1 MSSEQQSSIAGLGIT
16 SVFRALSL
24 SLALAIPSLVGAV
37 TLGPINVLSN
47 LGEPL
52 KAVIEVF
59 DLQGEQNLTVSLAP
73 AEEFSKA
80 GNTRSI
86 LMQSLKLG
94 IVQQGRRSLISV
106 TTDKALDQPIYGLLL
121 EFSANGESK
130 IAEFAVLPEEA
141 VKVAEPTAAAEPA
154 VAEEKVTPSPA
165 QVAVDTPTKQRT
177 PTAPSTQNAEASAE
191 DQPVAVIPGAD
202 STELA
207 PKPAENLS
215 LVESQQSSRQHSV
228 QRGQNLTVIAR
239 QYAVAD
245 ADLNK
250 FIAAT
255 FNENPEAFIKNNL
268 HYLKA
273 GAVLALPSE
282 EAISMVDD
290 RAARTTITTQWQ
302 TFKDLV
308 AAMDPTSGKATDAQP
323 TRSIS
328 RKVSKANSGSDKASG
343 DQLTLSA
350 LTRSE
355 NAAKSKTEE
364 EAIAAKKAA
373 EEASERVRLLEK
385 NVRDLK
391 TALQPNPLT
400 VGESKKTDTKEVA
413 NKEENI
419 WGVLSSPARDLMMQ
433 GATVLLLAALVLI
446 ALIRR
451 NKTAAL

>member
-1 MSSEQQSSIAGLGIT
+1 MLSEQKCPIAGIRIT

-24 SLALAIPSLVGAV
+24 SLALTLPSLVGAV

-52 KAVIEVF
+52 KAVIEVL
-59 DLQGEQNLTVSLAP
+59 DLQGEQNLTIALAP
-73 AEEFSKA
+73 ADEFSKA

-94 IVQQGRRSLISV
+94 IVQQGRKSIITL
-106 TTDKALDQPIYGLLL
+106 TTDKPLDQPIYGLLL

-141 VKVAEPTAAAEPA
+141 VKVAEPAMAIEPA
-154 VAEEKVTPSPA
+154 VTEETVSP
-165 QVAVDTPTKQRT
+165 TPTPPIAQ
-177 PTAPSTQNAEASAE
+177 TAQASAE

-202 STELA
+202 PTETA
-207 PKPAENLS
+207 VKTAENIA
-215 LVESQQSSRQHSV
+215 LVEAQPTSRQHSV

-239 QYAVAD
+239 QYSVSD

-255 FNENPEAFIKNNL
+255 FSENPDAFIKNNL

-273 GAVLALPSE
+273 GAVLALPSD
-282 EAISMVDD
+282 EAVSMVDD
-290 RAARTTITTQWQ
+290 RSARTTITTQWQ

-308 AAMDPTSGKATDAQP
+308 AAMDPTGGKATDAQP

-328 RKVSKANSGSDKASG
+328 RKVSKAKRGGEQASG

-373 EEASERVRLLEK
+373 DEASERVRLLEK

-400 VGESKKTDTKEVA
+400 VGESKKTDSKEA
-413 NKEENI
+413 DNKEENM
-419 WGVLSSPARDLMMQ
+419 WGILSSPARDLMMQ

-451 NKTAAL
+451 NKAST

>member
-1 MSSEQQSSIAGLGIT
+1 MSSVQQSSVAGLRFT
-16 SVFRALSL
+16 SVLRALSL
-24 SLALAIPSLVGAV
+24 SLAFAIPTWASAV

-52 KAVIEVF
+52 KAVIEVL

-73 AEEFSKA
+73 ADEFSKA

-94 IVQQGRRSLISV
+94 IVQQGRKSMITL
-106 TTDKALDQPIYGLLL
+106 TTDKPLDQPIYGLLL

-130 IAEFAVLPEEA
+130 IAEFAVLPEES
-141 VKVAEPTAAAEPA
+141 VKVAEPAAATEP
-154 VAEEKVTPSPA
+154 VIAEETETPPA
-165 QVAVDTPTKQRT
+165 APVAAATPTP
-177 PTAPSTQNAEASAE
+177 PTTQTAQASAD

-202 STELA
+202 PADTA
-207 PKPAENLS
+207 VRPAENLA
-215 LVESQQSSRQHSV
+215 LVESQPASRQHSV

-239 QYAVAD
+239 QYSVAD

-255 FNENPEAFIKNNL
+255 FNENPDAFIKNNL

-273 GAVLALPSE
+273 GAVLALPSD
-282 EAISMVDD
+282 EAVSMVDE
-290 RAARTTITTQWQ
+290 RSARTTITTQWQ

-308 AAMDPTSGKATDAQP
+308 AAMDPTGGKATDAQP

-328 RKVSKANSGSDKASG
+328 RKVSKAKRGAEQASG

-373 EEASERVRLLEK
+373 DEASERVRLLEK

-400 VGESKKTDTKEVA
+400 VGESKKADSKEAA

-419 WGVLSSPARDLMMQ
+419 WGILSSPARDLMMQ

-451 NKTAAL
+451 NKAAA

>member
-1 MSSEQQSSIAGLGIT
+1 MSSEQQCSIAGLRIT

-24 SLALAIPSLVGAV
+24 SLAIAIPTWASAV

-52 KAVIEVF
+52 KAVIEVL
-59 DLQGEQNLTVSLAP
+59 DLQGEQNLTVSLAT
-73 AEEFSKA
+73 ADEFSKA

-94 IVQQGRRSLISV
+94 VVHQGRRSTITL
-106 TTDKALDQPIYGLLL
+106 TTDKPLDQPIYGLLL
-121 EFSANGESK
+121 ELTANGESN
-130 IAEFAVLPEEA
+130 IAEFAVLPEES
-141 VKVAEPTAAAEPA
+141 VKVAEPAAASEPA
-154 VAEEKVTPSPA
+154 VAEETVTPSEAPVAAAAPA
-165 QVAVDTPTKQRT
+165 TTQPTQL
-177 PTAPSTQNAEASAE
+177 SAE

-202 STELA
+202 PTELA

-215 LVESQQSSRQHSV
+215 LVESQPTSRQHSV

-239 QYAVAD
+239 QYSVAD

-273 GAVLALPSE
+273 GAVLALPSD
-282 EAISMVDD
+282 EAVSMVDD
-290 RAARTTITTQWQ
+290 RSARTTITTQWQ

-308 AAMDPTSGKATDAQP
+308 AAMDPTGGKATDAQP

-328 RKVSKANSGSDKASG
+328 RKVSKANRGGDKATG

-373 EEASERVRLLEK
+373 DEASERVRLLEK

-400 VGESKKTDTKEVA
+400 VGEIKKTDGNKEAA

-419 WGVLSSPARDLMMQ
+419 WGILSSPARDLMMQ

-451 NKTAAL
+451 NKASA

>member
-1 MSSEQQSSIAGLGIT
+1 MSSVQQSSIAGLRFT
-16 SVFRALSL
+16 SVLRALSF
-24 SLALAIPSLVGAV
+24 SLAIAIPTWVSAV

-52 KAVIEVF
+52 KAVIEVL

-73 AEEFSKA
+73 ADEFSKA

-94 IVQQGRRSLISV
+94 IVQQGRKSIITL
-106 TTDKALDQPIYGLLL
+106 TTDKPLDQPIYGLLL
-121 EFSANGESK
+121 ELTANGESN

-141 VKVAEPTAAAEPA
+141 VKVAEPAATNEPA
-154 VAEEKVTPSPA
+154 VAEETVTPSPA
-165 QVAVDTPTKQRT
+165 PVAAATPTPPT
-177 PTAPSTQNAEASAE
+177 PATTQPAQLSAE

-202 STELA
+202 PTELA
-207 PKPAENLS
+207 GKPAENLAM
-215 LVESQQSSRQHSV
+215 VESQPASRQHSV

-239 QYAVAD
+239 QYSVAD

-255 FNENPEAFIKNNL
+255 FSENPEAFIKNNL

-273 GAVLALPSE
+273 GAVLALPSD
-282 EAISMVDD
+282 EAVSIVDD
-290 RAARTTITTQWQ
+290 RSARTTITTQWQ

-308 AAMDPTSGKATDAQP
+308 AAMDPTGGKATDAQP

-328 RKVSKANSGSDKASG
+328 RKVSKAKRGAEQASG

-350 LTRSE
+350 LTHSE

-373 EEASERVRLLEK
+373 DEASERVRLLEK

-400 VGESKKTDTKEVA
+400 VGESKKTDSKEA
-413 NKEENI
+413 TNKEENM
-419 WGVLSSPARDLMMQ
+419 WGILSSPARDLMMQ

-451 NKTAAL
+451 NKAST

>member
-1 MSSEQQSSIAGLGIT
+1 MSSVQQSSVAGLRFT
-16 SVFRALSL
+16 SVLRALSL
-24 SLALAIPSLVGAV
+24 SLAIAIPTWASAV

-52 KAVIEVF
+52 KAVIEVL
-59 DLQGEQNLTVSLAP
+59 DLQGEQNLTVALAP
-73 AEEFSKA
+73 ADEFSKA

-94 IVQQGRRSLISV
+94 IVQQGRRSVIAL
-106 TTDKALDQPIYGLLL
+106 TTDKPLDQPIYGLLL
-121 EFSANGESK
+121 ELTANGETS

-141 VKVAEPTAAAEPA
+141 VKVAEPATANEPA
-154 VAEEKVTPSPA
+154 VAEETVTPAPA
-165 QVAVDTPTKQRT
+165 PVAADSPTKPTT
-177 PTAPSTQNAEASAE
+177 PTAQASAE

-202 STELA
+202 PTELA
-207 PKPAENLS
+207 PKPAENLA
-215 LVESQQSSRQHSV
+215 LVESQPTSRQHAV

-239 QYAVAD
+239 QYSVAD

-255 FNENPEAFIKNNL
+255 FSENPEAFIKNNL

-282 EAISMVDD
+282 EAVSMVDD
-290 RAARTTITTQWQ
+290 RSARTTITSQWQ
-302 TFKDLV
+302 TFKELV
-308 AAMDPTSGKATDAQP
+308 AAMDPTGGKATDAQP

-328 RKVSKANSGSDKASG
+328 RKVSKANRGGDKASS

-355 NAAKSKTEE
+355 NAPKNKTEE

-373 EEASERVRLLEK
+373 DEASERVRLLEK

-400 VGESKKTDTKEVA
+400 VGETKKADSKEAA
-413 NKEENI
+413 NKEENM
-419 WGVLSSPARDLMMQ
+419 WGILSSPARDLMMQ

-451 NKTAAL
+451 NKAAT

>member
-1 MSSEQQSSIAGLGIT
+1 
-16 SVFRALSL
+16 
-24 SLALAIPSLVGAV
+24 
-37 TLGPINVLSN
+37 
-47 LGEPL
+47 
-52 KAVIEVF
+52 
-59 DLQGEQNLTVSLAP
+59 
-73 AEEFSKA
+73 
-80 GNTRSI
+80 
-86 LMQSLKLG
+86 
-94 IVQQGRRSLISV
+94 
-106 TTDKALDQPIYGLLL
+106 LLL
-121 EFSANGESK
+121 EVSANGESK

-141 VKVAEPTAAAEPA
+141 VKVAEPAMAIEPA
-154 VAEEKVTPSPA
+154 VTEETVSP
-165 QVAVDTPTKQRT
+165 TPTPPIAQ
-177 PTAPSTQNAEASAE
+177 TAQASAE

-202 STELA
+202 PTETA
-207 PKPAENLS
+207 VKTAENIA
-215 LVESQQSSRQHSV
+215 LVEAQPTSRQHSV

-239 QYAVAD
+239 QYSVSD

-255 FNENPEAFIKNNL
+255 FSENPDAFIKNNL

-273 GAVLALPSE
+273 GAVLALPSD
-282 EAISMVDD
+282 EAVSMVDD
-290 RAARTTITTQWQ
+290 RSARTTITTQWQ

-308 AAMDPTSGKATDAQP
+308 AAMDPTGGKATDAQP

-328 RKVSKANSGSDKASG
+328 RKVSKAKRGGEQASG

-373 EEASERVRLLEK
+373 DEASERVRLLEK

-400 VGESKKTDTKEVA
+400 VGESKKTDSKEA
-413 NKEENI
+413 DNKEENM
-419 WGVLSSPARDLMMQ
+419 WGILSSPARDLMMQ

-451 NKTAAL
+451 NKAST

>member
-1 MSSEQQSSIAGLGIT
+1 MLSEQQCPIAGIRIT

-24 SLALAIPSLVGAV
+24 SLALTLPSLVGAV

-52 KAVIEVF
+52 KAVIEVL
-59 DLQGEQNLTVSLAP
+59 DLQGEQNLTVALAP
-73 AEEFSKA
+73 ADEFSKA
-80 GNTRSI
+80 GTTRSI

-94 IVQQGRRSLISV
+94 IVQQGRKSIITL
-106 TTDKALDQPIYGLLL
+106 TTDKPLDQPIYGLLL

-141 VKVAEPTAAAEPA
+141 VKVAEPAMAIEPA
-154 VAEEKVTPSPA
+154 VTEETVSP
-165 QVAVDTPTKQRT
+165 TPTPPIAQ
-177 PTAPSTQNAEASAE
+177 TAQASAE

-202 STELA
+202 PTETA
-207 PKPAENLS
+207 VKTAENIA
-215 LVESQQSSRQHSV
+215 LVEAQPTSRQHSV

-239 QYAVAD
+239 QYSVSD

-255 FNENPEAFIKNNL
+255 FSENPDAFIKNNL

-273 GAVLALPSE
+273 GAVLALPSD
-282 EAISMVDD
+282 EAVSMVDD
-290 RAARTTITTQWQ
+290 RSARTTITTQWQ

-308 AAMDPTSGKATDAQP
+308 AAMDPTGGKATDAQP

-328 RKVSKANSGSDKASG
+328 RKVSKAKRGGEQASG

-373 EEASERVRLLEK
+373 DEASERVRLLEK

-400 VGESKKTDTKEVA
+400 VGESKKTDSKEA
-413 NKEENI
+413 DNKEENM
-419 WGVLSSPARDLMMQ
+419 WGILSSPARDLMMQ

-451 NKTAAL
+451 NKAST

>member
-1 MSSEQQSSIAGLGIT
+1 MLSEQQCPIAGIRIT

-24 SLALAIPSLVGAV
+24 SLALTLPSLVGAV

-52 KAVIEVF
+52 KAVIEVL
-59 DLQGEQNLTVSLAP
+59 DLQGEQNLTIALAP
-73 AEEFSKA
+73 ADEFSKA

-94 IVQQGRRSLISV
+94 IVQQGRKSIITL
-106 TTDKALDQPIYGLLL
+106 TTDKPLDQPIYGLLL

-141 VKVAEPTAAAEPA
+141 VKVAEPAMAIEPA
-154 VAEEKVTPSPA
+154 ETEETVSP
-165 QVAVDTPTKQRT
+165 TPTPPIAQ
-177 PTAPSTQNAEASAE
+177 TAQASAE

-202 STELA
+202 PTETA
-207 PKPAENLS
+207 VKTAENIA
-215 LVESQQSSRQHSV
+215 LVEAQPTSRQHSV

-239 QYAVAD
+239 QYSVSD

-255 FNENPEAFIKNNL
+255 FSENPDAFIKNNL

-273 GAVLALPSE
+273 GAVLALPSD
-282 EAISMVDD
+282 EAVSMVDD
-290 RAARTTITTQWQ
+290 RSARTTITTQWQ

-308 AAMDPTSGKATDAQP
+308 AAMDPTGGKATDAQP

-328 RKVSKANSGSDKASG
+328 RKVSKAKRGGEQASG

-373 EEASERVRLLEK
+373 DEASERVRLLEK

-400 VGESKKTDTKEVA
+400 VGESKKTDSKEA
-413 NKEENI
+413 DNKEENM
-419 WGVLSSPARDLMMQ
+419 WGILSSPARDLMMQ

-451 NKTAAL
+451 NKAST

>member
-1 MSSEQQSSIAGLGIT
+1 MLSEQQCPIAGIRIT

-24 SLALAIPSLVGAV
+24 SLALTLPSLVGAV

-52 KAVIEVF
+52 KAVIEVL
-59 DLQGEQNLTVSLAP
+59 DLQGEQNLTIALAP
-73 AEEFSKA
+73 ADEFSKA

-94 IVQQGRRSLISV
+94 IVQQGRKSIITL
-106 TTDKALDQPIYGLLL
+106 TTDKPLDQPIYGLLL
-121 EFSANGESK
+121 EFSADGESK

-141 VKVAEPTAAAEPA
+141 IKVAEPAMAIEPT
-154 VAEEKVTPSPA
+154 VTEETVSP
-165 QVAVDTPTKQRT
+165 TPTPPIAQ
-177 PTAPSTQNAEASAE
+177 TAQASAE

-202 STELA
+202 PTETA
-207 PKPAENLS
+207 VKTAENIA
-215 LVESQQSSRQHSV
+215 LVEAQPTSRQHSV

-239 QYAVAD
+239 QYSVSD

-255 FNENPEAFIKNNL
+255 FSENPDAFIKNNL

-273 GAVLALPSE
+273 GAVLALPSD
-282 EAISMVDD
+282 EAVSMVDD
-290 RAARTTITTQWQ
+290 RSARTTITTQWQ

-308 AAMDPTSGKATDAQP
+308 AAMDPTGGKATDAQP

-328 RKVSKANSGSDKASG
+328 RKVSKAKRGGEQASG

-373 EEASERVRLLEK
+373 DEASERVRLLEK

-400 VGESKKTDTKEVA
+400 VGESKKTDSKEA
-413 NKEENI
+413 DNKEENM
-419 WGVLSSPARDLMMQ
+419 WGILSSPARDLMMQ

-451 NKTAAL
+451 NKAST

>member
-1 MSSEQQSSIAGLGIT
+1 
-16 SVFRALSL
+16 
-24 SLALAIPSLVGAV
+24 LAIAIPTWAGAV

-52 KAVIEVF
+52 KAVIEVL
-59 DLQGEQNLTVSLAP
+59 DLQGEQNLTVALAP
-73 AEEFSKA
+73 ADEFSKA

-94 IVQQGRRSLISV
+94 IVQQGRRSVITL
-106 TTDKALDQPIYGLLL
+106 TTDKPLDQPIYGLLL
-121 EFSANGESK
+121 ELTANGETS

-141 VKVAEPTAAAEPA
+141 VKVAEPATANEPA
-154 VAEEKVTPSPA
+154 VAEETVTPAPAPVAADSPPK
-165 QVAVDTPTKQRT
+165 PTT
-177 PTAPSTQNAEASAE
+177 PTAQASAE

-202 STELA
+202 PTELA
-207 PKPAENLS
+207 PKPAENLA
-215 LVESQQSSRQHSV
+215 LVESQPTSRQHAV

-239 QYAVAD
+239 QYSVAD

-255 FNENPEAFIKNNL
+255 FSENPEAFIKNNL

-282 EAISMVDD
+282 EAVSMVDD
-290 RAARTTITTQWQ
+290 RSARTTITSQWQ
-302 TFKDLV
+302 TFKELV
-308 AAMDPTSGKATDAQP
+308 AAMDPTGGKATDAQP

-328 RKVSKANSGSDKASG
+328 RKVSKANRGGDKASG

-355 NAAKSKTEE
+355 NAPKNKTEE

-373 EEASERVRLLEK
+373 DEASERVRLLEK

-400 VGESKKTDTKEVA
+400 VGETKKADSKEAA
-413 NKEENI
+413 NKEENM
-419 WGVLSSPARDLMMQ
+419 WGILSSPARDLMMQ

-451 NKTAAL
+451 NKAAT

>member
-1 MSSEQQSSIAGLGIT
+1 MLSEQQCPIAGIRIT

-24 SLALAIPSLVGAV
+24 SLALTLPSLVGAV

-52 KAVIEVF
+52 KAVIEVL
-59 DLQGEQNLTVSLAP
+59 DLQGEQNLTIALAP
-73 AEEFSKA
+73 ADEFSKA

-94 IVQQGRRSLISV
+94 IVQQGRKSIITL
-106 TTDKALDQPIYGLLL
+106 TTDKPLDQPIYGLLL

-141 VKVAEPTAAAEPA
+141 VKVAEPAMAIEPA
-154 VAEEKVTPSPA
+154 VTEETVSP
-165 QVAVDTPTKQRT
+165 TPTPPIAQ
-177 PTAPSTQNAEASAE
+177 TAQASAE

-202 STELA
+202 PTETA
-207 PKPAENLS
+207 VKTAENIA
-215 LVESQQSSRQHSV
+215 LVEAQPTSRQHSV

-239 QYAVAD
+239 QYSVSD

-255 FNENPEAFIKNNL
+255 FSENPDAFIKNNL

-273 GAVLALPSE
+273 GAVLALPSD
-282 EAISMVDD
+282 EAVSMVDD
-290 RAARTTITTQWQ
+290 RSARTTITTQWQ

-308 AAMDPTSGKATDAQP
+308 AAMDPTGGKATDAQP

-328 RKVSKANSGSDKASG
+328 RKVSKAKRGGEQASG

-373 EEASERVRLLEK
+373 DEASERVRLLEK

-400 VGESKKTDTKEVA
+400 VGESKKTDSKEPD
-413 NKEENI
+413 NKEENM
-419 WGVLSSPARDLMMQ
+419 WGILSSPARDLMMQ

-451 NKTAAL
+451 NKAST

>member
-1 MSSEQQSSIAGLGIT
+1 MLSEQQCPIAGIRIT

-24 SLALAIPSLVGAV
+24 SLALTLPSLVGAV

-52 KAVIEVF
+52 KAVIEVL
-59 DLQGEQNLTVSLAP
+59 DLQGEQNLTIALAP
-73 AEEFSKA
+73 ADEFSKA

-94 IVQQGRRSLISV
+94 IVQQGRKSIITL
-106 TTDKALDQPIYGLLL
+106 TTDKPLDQPIYGLLL

-141 VKVAEPTAAAEPA
+141 VKVAEPAMAIEPA
-154 VAEEKVTPSPA
+154 VTEETVSP
-165 QVAVDTPTKQRT
+165 TPTPPIAQ
-177 PTAPSTQNAEASAE
+177 TAQASAE

-202 STELA
+202 PTETA
-207 PKPAENLS
+207 VKTAENIA
-215 LVESQQSSRQHSV
+215 LVEAQPTSRQHSV

-239 QYAVAD
+239 QYSVSD

-255 FNENPEAFIKNNL
+255 FSENPDAFIKNNL

-273 GAVLALPSE
+273 GAVLALPSD
-282 EAISMVDD
+282 EAVSMVDD
-290 RAARTTITTQWQ
+290 RSARTTITTQWQ

-308 AAMDPTSGKATDAQP
+308 AAMDPTGGKATDAQP

-328 RKVSKANSGSDKASG
+328 RKVSKAKRGGEQASG

-373 EEASERVRLLEK
+373 DEASERVRLLEK

-400 VGESKKTDTKEVA
+400 VGESKKTDSKEA
-413 NKEENI
+413 DNKEENM
-419 WGVLSSPARDLMMQ
+419 WGILSSPARDLMMQ

-451 NKTAAL
+451 NKAST

>member
-1 MSSEQQSSIAGLGIT
+1 MLYEQQCPIAGIRIT

-24 SLALAIPSLVGAV
+24 SLALTLPSLVGAV

-52 KAVIEVF
+52 KAVIEVL
-59 DLQGEQNLTVSLAP
+59 DLQGEQNLTIALAP
-73 AEEFSKA
+73 ADEFSKA

-94 IVQQGRRSLISV
+94 IVQQGRKSIITL
-106 TTDKALDQPIYGLLL
+106 TTDKPLDQPIYGLLL

-141 VKVAEPTAAAEPA
+141 VKVAEPAMAIEPA
-154 VAEEKVTPSPA
+154 LTEETVSP
-165 QVAVDTPTKQRT
+165 TPTPPIAQ
-177 PTAPSTQNAEASAE
+177 TAQASAE

-202 STELA
+202 PTETA
-207 PKPAENLS
+207 VKTAENIA
-215 LVESQQSSRQHSV
+215 LVEAQPTSRQHSV

-239 QYAVAD
+239 QYSVSD

-255 FNENPEAFIKNNL
+255 FSENPDAFIKNNL

-273 GAVLALPSE
+273 GAVLALPSD
-282 EAISMVDD
+282 EAVSMVDD
-290 RAARTTITTQWQ
+290 RSARTTITTQWQ

-308 AAMDPTSGKATDAQP
+308 AAMDPTGGKATDAQP

-328 RKVSKANSGSDKASG
+328 RKVSKAKRGGEQASG

-373 EEASERVRLLEK
+373 DEASERVRLLEK

-400 VGESKKTDTKEVA
+400 VGESKKTDSKEA
-413 NKEENI
+413 DNKEENM
-419 WGVLSSPARDLMMQ
+419 WGILSSPARDLMMQ

-451 NKTAAL
+451 NKAST

>member
-1 MSSEQQSSIAGLGIT
+1 MLSEQQCPIAGIRIT

-24 SLALAIPSLVGAV
+24 SLALTLPLLVGAV

-52 KAVIEVF
+52 KAVIEVL
-59 DLQGEQNLTVSLAP
+59 DLQGEQNLTIALAP
-73 AEEFSKA
+73 ADEFSKA

-94 IVQQGRRSLISV
+94 IVQQGRKSIITL
-106 TTDKALDQPIYGLLL
+106 TTDKPLDQPIYGLLL

-141 VKVAEPTAAAEPA
+141 VKVAEPAMAIEPA
-154 VAEEKVTPSPA
+154 VTEETVSP
-165 QVAVDTPTKQRT
+165 TPTPPIAQ
-177 PTAPSTQNAEASAE
+177 TAQASAE

-202 STELA
+202 PTETA
-207 PKPAENLS
+207 VKTAENIA
-215 LVESQQSSRQHSV
+215 LVEAQPTSRQHSV

-239 QYAVAD
+239 QYSVSD

-255 FNENPEAFIKNNL
+255 FSENPDAFIKNNL

-273 GAVLALPSE
+273 GAVLALPSD
-282 EAISMVDD
+282 EAVSMVDD
-290 RAARTTITTQWQ
+290 RSARTTITTQWQ

-308 AAMDPTSGKATDAQP
+308 AAMDPTGGKATDAQP

-328 RKVSKANSGSDKASG
+328 RKVSKAKRGGEQASG

-373 EEASERVRLLEK
+373 DEASERVRLLEK

-400 VGESKKTDTKEVA
+400 VGESKKTDSKEA
-413 NKEENI
+413 GNKEENM
-419 WGVLSSPARDLMMQ
+419 WGILSSPARDLMMQ

-451 NKTAAL
+451 NKAST

>member
-1 MSSEQQSSIAGLGIT
+1 MLSEQQCPIAGIRIT

-24 SLALAIPSLVGAV
+24 SLALTLPSLVGAV

-52 KAVIEVF
+52 KAVIEVL
-59 DLQGEQNLTVSLAP
+59 DLQGEQNLTIALAP
-73 AEEFSKA
+73 ADEFSKA

-94 IVQQGRRSLISV
+94 IVQQGRKSIITL
-106 TTDKALDQPIYGLLL
+106 TTDKPLDQPIYGLLL

-141 VKVAEPTAAAEPA
+141 VKVAEPAMAIEPA
-154 VAEEKVTPSPA
+154 VTEETVSP
-165 QVAVDTPTKQRT
+165 TPTPPIAQ
-177 PTAPSTQNAEASAE
+177 TAQASAE

-202 STELA
+202 PTETA
-207 PKPAENLS
+207 VKTAENIA
-215 LVESQQSSRQHSV
+215 LVEAQPTSRQHSV

-239 QYAVAD
+239 QYSVSD

-255 FNENPEAFIKNNL
+255 FSENPDAFIKNNL

-273 GAVLALPSE
+273 GAVLALPSD
-282 EAISMVDD
+282 EAVSMVDD
-290 RAARTTITTQWQ
+290 RSARTTITTQWQ

-308 AAMDPTSGKATDAQP
+308 AAMDPTAGKATDAQP

-328 RKVSKANSGSDKASG
+328 RKVSKANRGGDKASG

-373 EEASERVRLLEK
+373 DEASERVRLLEK

-400 VGESKKTDTKEVA
+400 VGESKKTDSKEAA
-413 NKEENI
+413 NKEENM
-419 WGVLSSPARDLMMQ
+419 WGILSSPARDLMMQ

-451 NKTAAL
+451 NKAST

>member
-1 MSSEQQSSIAGLGIT
+1 MSFEQQSPISGLRFTSIVHIFSL
-16 SVFRALSL
+16 SVALSL
-24 SLALAIPSLVGAV
+24 SGFAGAV
-37 TLGPINVLSN
+37 SLGPIGVLSS

-52 KAVIEVF
+52 QAEIEIF
-59 DLQGEQNLTVSLAP
+59 DLQGEQVEDLNVALASES
-73 AEEFSKA
+73 AFIDA
-80 GNTRSI
+80 GNTPSI
-86 LMQSLKLG
+86 LMQSLKLR
-94 IVQQGRRSLISV
+94 ITQQGRRRIIIV
-106 TTDKALDQPIYGLLL
+106 YTDKPLNEPIYGLLL
-121 EFSANGESK
+121 EFMANGESK

-141 VKVAEPTAAAEPA
+141 VKAAEES
-154 VAEEKVTPSPA
+154 V
-165 QVAVDTPTKQRT
+165 
-177 PTAPSTQNAEASAE
+177 TAPSVPSAAATQASQTTQATQTAQASSE
-191 DQPVAVIPGAD
+191 DQPAALIPEAD
-202 STELA
+202 SNENA
-207 PKPAENLS
+207 AKPAENIA
-215 LVESQQSSRQHSV
+215 LVNPQETSRQHSV
-228 QRGQNLTVIAR
+228 QQGQNLTIIAR
-239 QYAVAD
+239 QYSVAD
-245 ADLNK
+245 EHLNK

-255 FNENPEAFIKNNL
+255 FSENPDAFIKNNL

-308 AAMDPTSGKATDAQP
+308 AAIDPTGGIATDAQP
-323 TRSIS
+323 TRSVS
-328 RKVSKANSGSDKASG
+328 RKVSKANSGADKATG

-350 LTRSE
+350 LTSSE

-373 EEASERVRLLEK
+373 DEASERVRLLEK

-400 VGESKKTDTKEVA
+400 VGESKKTDNKDVA

-451 NKTAAL
+451 NKATA

>member
-1 MSSEQQSSIAGLGIT
+1 MSSVQQSSVAGLRFT
-16 SVFRALSL
+16 SVLRALSL
-24 SLALAIPSLVGAV
+24 SLAIAIPTWAGAV

-52 KAVIEVF
+52 KAVIEVL
-59 DLQGEQNLTVSLAP
+59 DLQGEQNLTVALAP
-73 AEEFSKA
+73 ADEFSKA

-94 IVQQGRRSLISV
+94 IVQQGRRSVITL
-106 TTDKALDQPIYGLLL
+106 TTDKPLDQPIYGLLL
-121 EFSANGESK
+121 ELTANGETS

-141 VKVAEPTAAAEPA
+141 VKVAEPATANEPA
-154 VAEEKVTPSPA
+154 VAEEAVTPAPSP
-165 QVAVDTPTKQRT
+165 VAADSPTKPTTPTT
-177 PTAPSTQNAEASAE
+177 PTAQASAE

-202 STELA
+202 PTELA
-207 PKPAENLS
+207 PKPAENLA
-215 LVESQQSSRQHSV
+215 LVESQPTSRQHAV

-239 QYAVAD
+239 QYSVAT

-255 FNENPEAFIKNNL
+255 FSENPEAFVKNNL

-282 EAISMVDD
+282 EAVSMVDD
-290 RAARTTITTQWQ
+290 RTARTTINSQWQ
-302 TFKDLV
+302 TFKELV
-308 AAMDPTSGKATDAQP
+308 AAMDPTGGKATDAQP

-328 RKVSKANSGSDKASG
+328 RKVSKANRGGDKATG

-350 LTRSE
+350 LTSSE
-355 NAAKSKTEE
+355 NASKNKTEE

-373 EEASERVRLLEK
+373 DEASERVRLLEK

-400 VGESKKTDTKEVA
+400 VGETKKADSKEAA
-413 NKEENI
+413 NKEENM
-419 WGVLSSPARDLMMQ
+419 WGILSSPARDLMMQ

-451 NKTAAL
+451 NKAAT

>member
-1 MSSEQQSSIAGLGIT
+1 MSSIQQSSVAGLRFT
-16 SVFRALSL
+16 SVLRALSL
-24 SLALAIPSLVGAV
+24 SLAIAIPTWAGAV

-52 KAVIEVF
+52 KAVIEVL
-59 DLQGEQNLTVSLAP
+59 DLQGEQNLTVALAP
-73 AEEFSKA
+73 ADEFSKA

-94 IVQQGRRSLISV
+94 IVQQGRRSVITL
-106 TTDKALDQPIYGLLL
+106 TTDKPLDQPIYGLLL
-121 EFSANGESK
+121 EFTANGETS

-141 VKVAEPTAAAEPA
+141 VKVAEPATANEPA
-154 VAEEKVTPSPA
+154 VAEETVTPAPAPVAADSPSKPTTSTTPNA
-165 QVAVDTPTKQRT
+165 Q
-177 PTAPSTQNAEASAE
+177 ASAE

-202 STELA
+202 PTELA
-207 PKPAENLS
+207 PKPAENLA
-215 LVESQQSSRQHSV
+215 LVESQPTSRQHAV

-239 QYAVAD
+239 QYSVAD

-255 FNENPEAFIKNNL
+255 FSENPEAFIKNNL

-282 EAISMVDD
+282 EAVSMVDD
-290 RAARTTITTQWQ
+290 RTARTTINSQWQ
-302 TFKDLV
+302 TFKELV
-308 AAMDPTSGKATDAQP
+308 AAMDPTGGKATDAQP

-328 RKVSKANSGSDKASG
+328 RKVSKANRGGDKASG

-355 NAAKSKTEE
+355 NATKNKTEE

-373 EEASERVRLLEK
+373 DEASERVRLLEK

-400 VGESKKTDTKEVA
+400 VGETKKVDSKEAA
-413 NKEENI
+413 NKEENM
-419 WGVLSSPARDLMMQ
+419 WGILSSPARDLMMQ

-451 NKTAAL
+451 NKAAA

>member
-1 MSSEQQSSIAGLGIT
+1 MSSVQQSSVAGLRFT
-16 SVFRALSL
+16 SVLRALSL
-24 SLALAIPSLVGAV
+24 SLAIAIPTWAGAV

-52 KAVIEVF
+52 KAVIEVL
-59 DLQGEQNLTVSLAP
+59 DLQGEQNLTVALAP
-73 AEEFSKA
+73 ADEFSKA

-94 IVQQGRRSLISV
+94 IVQQGRRSVITL
-106 TTDKALDQPIYGLLL
+106 TTDKPLDQPIYGLLL
-121 EFSANGESK
+121 EFTANGETS

-141 VKVAEPTAAAEPA
+141 VKVAEPATANEPA
-154 VAEEKVTPSPA
+154 VAEETVTPAPAPVAADSPSKPTTSTTPNA
-165 QVAVDTPTKQRT
+165 Q
-177 PTAPSTQNAEASAE
+177 ASAE

-202 STELA
+202 PTELA
-207 PKPAENLS
+207 PKPAENLA
-215 LVESQQSSRQHSV
+215 LVESQPTSRQHAV

-239 QYAVAD
+239 QYSVAT

-255 FNENPEAFIKNNL
+255 FSENPEAFVKNNL

-282 EAISMVDD
+282 EAVSMVDD
-290 RAARTTITTQWQ
+290 RTARTTINSQWQ
-302 TFKDLV
+302 TFKELV
-308 AAMDPTSGKATDAQP
+308 AAMDPTGGKATDAQP

-328 RKVSKANSGSDKASG
+328 RKVSKANRGGDKATG

-350 LTRSE
+350 LTSSE
-355 NAAKSKTEE
+355 NATKNKTEE

-373 EEASERVRLLEK
+373 DEASERVRLLEK
-385 NVRDLK
+385 NVHDLK

-400 VGESKKTDTKEVA
+400 VGETKKVDSKEAA
-413 NKEENI
+413 NKEENM
-419 WGVLSSPARDLMMQ
+419 WGILSSPARDLMMQ

-451 NKTAAL
+451 NKAAA

>member
-1 MSSEQQSSIAGLGIT
+1 MLSEQKCPIAGIRIT

-24 SLALAIPSLVGAV
+24 SLALSLPSLVGAV

-52 KAVIEVF
+52 KAVIEVL
-59 DLQGEQNLTVSLAP
+59 DLQGEQNLTIALAP
-73 AEEFSKA
+73 ADEFSKA

-94 IVQQGRRSLISV
+94 IVQQGRKSIITL
-106 TTDKALDQPIYGLLL
+106 TTDKPLDQPIYGLLL

-141 VKVAEPTAAAEPA
+141 VKVAEPAMAIEPA
-154 VAEEKVTPSPA
+154 VTEETVSP
-165 QVAVDTPTKQRT
+165 TPTPPIAQ
-177 PTAPSTQNAEASAE
+177 TAQASAE

-202 STELA
+202 PTETA
-207 PKPAENLS
+207 VKTAENIA
-215 LVESQQSSRQHSV
+215 LVEAQPTSRQHSV

-239 QYAVAD
+239 QYSVSD

-255 FNENPEAFIKNNL
+255 FSENPDAFIKNNL

-273 GAVLALPSE
+273 GAVLALPSD
-282 EAISMVDD
+282 EAVSMVDD
-290 RAARTTITTQWQ
+290 RSARTTITTQWQ

-308 AAMDPTSGKATDAQP
+308 AAMDPTGGKATDAQP

-328 RKVSKANSGSDKASG
+328 RKVSKAKRGGEQASG

-373 EEASERVRLLEK
+373 DEASERVRLLEK

-391 TALQPNPLT
+391 TALQPTPLT
-400 VGESKKTDTKEVA
+400 VGESKKTDSKEA
-413 NKEENI
+413 DNKEENM
-419 WGVLSSPARDLMMQ
+419 WGILSSPARDLMMQ

-451 NKTAAL
+451 NKAST

>member
-1 MSSEQQSSIAGLGIT
+1 MLSEQQCPIAGIRIT

-24 SLALAIPSLVGAV
+24 SLALTLPSLVGAV

-52 KAVIEVF
+52 KAVIEVL
-59 DLQGEQNLTVSLAP
+59 DLQGEQNLTIALAP
-73 AEEFSKA
+73 ADEFSKA

-94 IVQQGRRSLISV
+94 IVQQGRKSIITL
-106 TTDKALDQPIYGLLL
+106 TTDKPLDQPIYGLLL

-141 VKVAEPTAAAEPA
+141 VKVAEPEMAIEPA
-154 VAEEKVTPSPA
+154 VAEETVSP
-165 QVAVDTPTKQRT
+165 TPTPPIAQ
-177 PTAPSTQNAEASAE
+177 TAQASAE

-202 STELA
+202 PTETA
-207 PKPAENLS
+207 VKTAENIA
-215 LVESQQSSRQHSV
+215 LVEAQPTSRQHSV

-239 QYAVAD
+239 QYSVSD

-255 FNENPEAFIKNNL
+255 FSENPDAFIKNNL

-273 GAVLALPSE
+273 GAVLALPSD
-282 EAISMVDD
+282 EAVSMVDD
-290 RAARTTITTQWQ
+290 RSARTTITTQWQ

-308 AAMDPTSGKATDAQP
+308 AAMDPTGGKATDAQP

-328 RKVSKANSGSDKASG
+328 RKVSKAKRGGEQASG

-373 EEASERVRLLEK
+373 DEASERVRLLEK

-400 VGESKKTDTKEVA
+400 VGESKKTDSKEA
-413 NKEENI
+413 DNKEENM
-419 WGVLSSPARDLMMQ
+419 WGILSSPARDLMMQ

-451 NKTAAL
+451 NKAST

>member
-1 MSSEQQSSIAGLGIT
+1 MLSEQQCPIAGIRIT

-24 SLALAIPSLVGAV
+24 SLALTLPSLVGAV

-52 KAVIEVF
+52 KAVIEVL
-59 DLQGEQNLTVSLAP
+59 DLQGEQNLTIALAP
-73 AEEFSKA
+73 ADEFSKA

-94 IVQQGRRSLISV
+94 IVQQGRKSIITL
-106 TTDKALDQPIYGLLL
+106 TTDKPLDQPIYGLLL

-141 VKVAEPTAAAEPA
+141 VKVAEPAMAIEPA
-154 VAEEKVTPSPA
+154 LTEETVSP
-165 QVAVDTPTKQRT
+165 TPTPPIAQ
-177 PTAPSTQNAEASAE
+177 TAQASAE

-202 STELA
+202 PTETA
-207 PKPAENLS
+207 VKTAENIA
-215 LVESQQSSRQHSV
+215 LVEAQPTSRQHSV

-239 QYAVAD
+239 QYSVSD

-255 FNENPEAFIKNNL
+255 FSENPDAFIKNNL

-273 GAVLALPSE
+273 GAVLALPSD
-282 EAISMVDD
+282 EAVSMVDD
-290 RAARTTITTQWQ
+290 RSARTTITTQWQ

-308 AAMDPTSGKATDAQP
+308 AAMDPTGGKATDAQP

-328 RKVSKANSGSDKASG
+328 RKVSKAKRGGEQASG
-343 DQLTLSA
+343 DQLSLSA

-373 EEASERVRLLEK
+373 DEASERVRLLEK

-400 VGESKKTDTKEVA
+400 VGESKKTDSKEA
-413 NKEENI
+413 GNKEENM
-419 WGVLSSPARDLMMQ
+419 WGILSSPARDLMMQ

-451 NKTAAL
+451 NKAST

>member
-1 MSSEQQSSIAGLGIT
+1 MSSVQQSSVAGLRFT
-16 SVFRALSL
+16 SVLRALSL
-24 SLALAIPSLVGAV
+24 SLAFAIPTWASAV

-52 KAVIEVF
+52 KAVIEVL

-73 AEEFSKA
+73 ADEFSKA

-94 IVQQGRRSLISV
+94 IVQQGRKSMITL
-106 TTDKALDQPIYGLLL
+106 TTDKPLDQPIYGLLL

-130 IAEFAVLPEEA
+130 IAEFAVLPEES
-141 VKVAEPTAAAEPA
+141 VKVAEPAAATEP
-154 VAEEKVTPSPA
+154 VIAEET
-165 QVAVDTPTKQRT
+165 DTPPAAPVAAAT
-177 PTAPSTQNAEASAE
+177 PTPPTTQTAQASAD

-202 STELA
+202 PADTA
-207 PKPAENLS
+207 VRPAENLA
-215 LVESQQSSRQHSV
+215 LVESQPASRQHSV

-239 QYAVAD
+239 QYSVAD

-255 FNENPEAFIKNNL
+255 FNENPDAFIKNNL

-273 GAVLALPSE
+273 GAVLALPSD
-282 EAISMVDD
+282 EAVSMVDE
-290 RAARTTITTQWQ
+290 RSARTTITTQWQ

-308 AAMDPTSGKATDAQP
+308 AAMDPTGGKATDAQP

-328 RKVSKANSGSDKASG
+328 RKVSKAKRSGEPANG

-373 EEASERVRLLEK
+373 DEASERVRLLEK

-400 VGESKKTDTKEVA
+400 VGESKKADSKEAA

-419 WGVLSSPARDLMMQ
+419 WGILSSPARDLMMQ

-451 NKTAAL
+451 NKAAA

>member
-1 MSSEQQSSIAGLGIT
+1 MSSEQQSSIAELRIT
-16 SVFRALSL
+16 SVFSALSL
-24 SLALAIPSLVGAV
+24 CLALAIPSLVSAV

-52 KAVIEVF
+52 KAVIEVLDF
-59 DLQGEQNLTVSLAP
+59 QGEQNLTVSLAP
-73 AEEFSKA
+73 ADEFSKA

-94 IVQQGRRSLISV
+94 IVQQGRRSMITL
-106 TTDKALDQPIYGLLL
+106 TTDKPLDQPIYGLLL
-121 EFSANGESK
+121 EFSANGESN

-141 VKVAEPTAAAEPA
+141 VKVAEPATATEPAITEETVTPTPAPVTAA
-154 VAEEKVTPSPA
+154 TS
-165 QVAVDTPTKQRT
+165 TT
-177 PTAPSTQNAEASAE
+177 PTAQTAQASAD

-202 STELA
+202 PTEVA
-207 PKPAENLS
+207 GTPAENLA
-215 LVESQQSSRQHSV
+215 LAESQPTSRQHSV

-239 QYAVAD
+239 QHSVAD

-255 FNENPEAFIKNNL
+255 FSENPEAFVKNNL

-273 GAVLALPSE
+273 GAVLALPSG
-282 EAISMVDD
+282 EAVSMVDERSA
-290 RAARTTITTQWQ
+290 RATITTQWQ

-308 AAMDPTSGKATDAQP
+308 ATMDPTGGKSADAQP
-323 TRSIS
+323 TRSMS
-328 RKVSKANSGSDKASG
+328 RKVSKAQRRAEKASG

-364 EAIAAKKAA
+364 EVIAAKKAA
-373 EEASERVRLLEK
+373 DEASERVRLLEK

-400 VGESKKTDTKEVA
+400 VGESKKTDSKEA
-413 NKEENI
+413 TNKEENI
-419 WGVLSSPARDLMMQ
+419 WGILSSPARDLMMQ
-433 GATVLLLAALVLI
+433 GSTVLLLAALVII

-451 NKTAAL
+451 NKAAV

>member
-1 MSSEQQSSIAGLGIT
+1 MLSEQQCPIAGIRIT
-16 SVFRALSL
+16 SVFRARSL
-24 SLALAIPSLVGAV
+24 SLALTLPSLVGAV

-52 KAVIEVF
+52 KAVIEVL
-59 DLQGEQNLTVSLAP
+59 DLQGEQNLTVALAP
-73 AEEFSKA
+73 ADEFSKA

-94 IVQQGRRSLISV
+94 IVQQGRKSIITL
-106 TTDKALDQPIYGLLL
+106 TTDKPLDQPIYGLLL

-141 VKVAEPTAAAEPA
+141 VKVAEPAMAIEPA
-154 VAEEKVTPSPA
+154 VTEETVSP
-165 QVAVDTPTKQRT
+165 TPTPPIAQ
-177 PTAPSTQNAEASAE
+177 TAQASAE

-202 STELA
+202 PTETA
-207 PKPAENLS
+207 VKTAENIA
-215 LVESQQSSRQHSV
+215 LVEAQPTSRQHSV

-239 QYAVAD
+239 QYSVSD

-255 FNENPEAFIKNNL
+255 FSENPDAFIKNNL

-273 GAVLALPSE
+273 GAVLALPSD
-282 EAISMVDD
+282 EAVSMVDD
-290 RAARTTITTQWQ
+290 RSARTTITTQWQ

-308 AAMDPTSGKATDAQP
+308 AAMDPTGGKATDAQP

-328 RKVSKANSGSDKASG
+328 RKVSKAKRGGEQASG

-373 EEASERVRLLEK
+373 DEASERVRLLEK

-400 VGESKKTDTKEVA
+400 VGESKKTDSKEA
-413 NKEENI
+413 GNNEENM
-419 WGVLSSPARDLMMQ
+419 WGILSSPARDLMMQ

-451 NKTAAL
+451 NKAST

>member
-1 MSSEQQSSIAGLGIT
+1 MLSEQQCPIAGIRIT

-24 SLALAIPSLVGAV
+24 SLALTLPSLVGAV

-52 KAVIEVF
+52 KAVIEVL
-59 DLQGEQNLTVSLAP
+59 DLQGEQNLTIALAP
-73 AEEFSKA
+73 ADEFSKA

-94 IVQQGRRSLISV
+94 IVQQGRKSIITL
-106 TTDKALDQPIYGLLL
+106 TTDKPLDQPIYGLLL

-141 VKVAEPTAAAEPA
+141 VKVAEPAMAIEPA
-154 VAEEKVTPSPA
+154 VTEETVSP
-165 QVAVDTPTKQRT
+165 TPTPPIAQ
-177 PTAPSTQNAEASAE
+177 TAQASAE

-202 STELA
+202 PTETA
-207 PKPAENLS
+207 VKTAENIA
-215 LVESQQSSRQHSV
+215 LVEAQPTSRQHSV

-239 QYAVAD
+239 QYSVSD

-255 FNENPEAFIKNNL
+255 FSENPDAFIKNNL

-273 GAVLALPSE
+273 GAVLALPSD
-282 EAISMVDD
+282 EAVSMVDD
-290 RAARTTITTQWQ
+290 RSARTTITTQWQ

-308 AAMDPTSGKATDAQP
+308 AAMDPTGGKATDAQP

-328 RKVSKANSGSDKASG
+328 RKVSKAKRGGEQASG

-355 NAAKSKTEE
+355 NAAKSKPEE

-373 EEASERVRLLEK
+373 DEASERVRLLEK

-400 VGESKKTDTKEVA
+400 VGESKKTDSKEA
-413 NKEENI
+413 DNKEENM
-419 WGVLSSPARDLMMQ
+419 WGILSSPARDLMMQ

-451 NKTAAL
+451 NKAST

>member
-1 MSSEQQSSIAGLGIT
+1 MLSEQQCPIAGIRIT

-24 SLALAIPSLVGAV
+24 SLALTLPSLVGAV

-52 KAVIEVF
+52 KAVIEVL
-59 DLQGEQNLTVSLAP
+59 DLQGEQNLTIALAP
-73 AEEFSKA
+73 ADEFSKA

-94 IVQQGRRSLISV
+94 IVQQGRKSIITL
-106 TTDKALDQPIYGLLL
+106 TTDKPLDQPIYGLLL

-141 VKVAEPTAAAEPA
+141 VKVAEPAMAIEPA
-154 VAEEKVTPSPA
+154 VTEETVSP
-165 QVAVDTPTKQRT
+165 TPTPPIAQ
-177 PTAPSTQNAEASAE
+177 TAQASAE

-202 STELA
+202 PTDTA
-207 PKPAENLS
+207 VKTAENIA
-215 LVESQQSSRQHSV
+215 LVEAQPTSRQHSV

-239 QYAVAD
+239 QYSVSD

-255 FNENPEAFIKNNL
+255 FSENPDAFIKNNL

-273 GAVLALPSE
+273 GAVLALPSD
-282 EAISMVDD
+282 EAVSMVDD
-290 RAARTTITTQWQ
+290 RSARTTITTQWQ

-308 AAMDPTSGKATDAQP
+308 AAMDPTGGKATDAQP

-328 RKVSKANSGSDKASG
+328 RKVSKAKRGGEQASG

-373 EEASERVRLLEK
+373 DEASERVRLLEK

-400 VGESKKTDTKEVA
+400 VGESKKTDSKEA
-413 NKEENI
+413 DNKEENM
-419 WGVLSSPARDLMMQ
+419 WGILSSPARDLMMQ

-451 NKTAAL
+451 NKAST

>member
-1 MSSEQQSSIAGLGIT
+1 MSSEQQCPIAGLRIT

-24 SLALAIPSLVGAV
+24 SLALTLPSLVGAV

-52 KAVIEVF
+52 KAVIEVL
-59 DLQGEQNLTVSLAP
+59 DLQGEQNLTIALAP
-73 AEEFSKA
+73 ADEFSKA

-94 IVQQGRRSLISV
+94 IVQQGRKSIITL
-106 TTDKALDQPIYGLLL
+106 TTDKPLDQPIYGLLL

-141 VKVAEPTAAAEPA
+141 VKVAEPAMAIEPA
-154 VAEEKVTPSPA
+154 VTEETVSP
-165 QVAVDTPTKQRT
+165 TPTPPIAQ
-177 PTAPSTQNAEASAE
+177 TAQASAE

-202 STELA
+202 PTETA
-207 PKPAENLS
+207 VKTAENIA
-215 LVESQQSSRQHSV
+215 LVEAQPTSRQHSV

-239 QYAVAD
+239 QYSVSD

-255 FNENPEAFIKNNL
+255 FSENPDAFIKNNL

-273 GAVLALPSE
+273 GAVLALPSD
-282 EAISMVDD
+282 EAVSMVDD
-290 RAARTTITTQWQ
+290 RSARTTITTQWQ

-308 AAMDPTSGKATDAQP
+308 AAMDPTGGKATDAQP

-328 RKVSKANSGSDKASG
+328 RKVSKAKRGGEQASG

-373 EEASERVRLLEK
+373 DEASERVRLLEK

-400 VGESKKTDTKEVA
+400 VGESKKTD
-413 NKEENI
+413 NKEENM
-419 WGVLSSPARDLMMQ
+419 WGILSSPARDLMMQ

-451 NKTAAL
+451 NKAST

>member
-1 MSSEQQSSIAGLGIT
+1 MLSEQQCPIAGIRIT

-24 SLALAIPSLVGAV
+24 SLALTLPSLVGAV

-52 KAVIEVF
+52 KAVIEVL
-59 DLQGEQNLTVSLAP
+59 DLQGEQNLTIALAP
-73 AEEFSKA
+73 ADEFSKA

-94 IVQQGRRSLISV
+94 IVQQGRKSIITL
-106 TTDKALDQPIYGLLL
+106 TTDKPLDQPIYGLLL

-141 VKVAEPTAAAEPA
+141 VKVAEPAMAIEPA
-154 VAEEKVTPSPA
+154 LTEETVSP
-165 QVAVDTPTKQRT
+165 TPTPPIAQ
-177 PTAPSTQNAEASAE
+177 TAQASAE

-202 STELA
+202 PTETA
-207 PKPAENLS
+207 VKTAENIA
-215 LVESQQSSRQHSV
+215 LVEAQPTSRQHSV

-239 QYAVAD
+239 QYSVSD

-255 FNENPEAFIKNNL
+255 FSENPDAFIKNNL

-273 GAVLALPSE
+273 GAVLALPSD
-282 EAISMVDD
+282 EAVSMVDD
-290 RAARTTITTQWQ
+290 RSARTTITTQWQ

-308 AAMDPTSGKATDAQP
+308 AAMDPTGGKATDAQP

-328 RKVSKANSGSDKASG
+328 RKVSKAKRGGEQASG

-373 EEASERVRLLEK
+373 DEASERVRLLEK

-400 VGESKKTDTKEVA
+400 VGESKKTDSKEA
-413 NKEENI
+413 GNNEENM
-419 WGVLSSPARDLMMQ
+419 WGILSSPARDLMMQ

-451 NKTAAL
+451 NKAST

>member
-1 MSSEQQSSIAGLGIT
+1 MLSEQQCPIAGIRIT

-24 SLALAIPSLVGAV
+24 SLALTLPSLVGAV

-52 KAVIEVF
+52 KAVIEVL
-59 DLQGEQNLTVSLAP
+59 DLQGEQNLTIALAP
-73 AEEFSKA
+73 ADEFSKA

-94 IVQQGRRSLISV
+94 IVQQGRKSIITL
-106 TTDKALDQPIYGLLL
+106 TTDKPLDQPIYGLLL

-141 VKVAEPTAAAEPA
+141 VKVAEPAMAIEPA
-154 VAEEKVTPSPA
+154 VTEETVSP
-165 QVAVDTPTKQRT
+165 TPTPPIAQ
-177 PTAPSTQNAEASAE
+177 TAQASAE

-202 STELA
+202 PTETA
-207 PKPAENLS
+207 VKTVENIA
-215 LVESQQSSRQHSV
+215 LVEAQPTSRQHSV

-239 QYAVAD
+239 QYSVSD

-255 FNENPEAFIKNNL
+255 FSENPDAFIKNNL

-273 GAVLALPSE
+273 GAVLALPSD
-282 EAISMVDD
+282 EAVSMVDD
-290 RAARTTITTQWQ
+290 RSARTTITTQWQ

-308 AAMDPTSGKATDAQP
+308 AAMDPTGGKATDAQP

-328 RKVSKANSGSDKASG
+328 RKVSKAKRGGEQASG

-373 EEASERVRLLEK
+373 DEASERVRLLEK

-400 VGESKKTDTKEVA
+400 VGESKKTDSKEA
-413 NKEENI
+413 DNKEENM
-419 WGVLSSPARDLMMQ
+419 WGILSSPARDLMMQ
-433 GATVLLLAALVLI
+433 GATVLLLATLVLI

-451 NKTAAL
+451 NKAST

>member
-1 MSSEQQSSIAGLGIT
+1 MLSEQQCPIAGIRIT

-24 SLALAIPSLVGAV
+24 SLALTLPSLVGAV

-52 KAVIEVF
+52 KAVIEVL
-59 DLQGEQNLTVSLAP
+59 DLQGEQNLTIALAP
-73 AEEFSKA
+73 ADEFSKA

-94 IVQQGRRSLISV
+94 IVQQGRKSIITL
-106 TTDKALDQPIYGLLL
+106 TTDKPLDQPIYGLLL

-141 VKVAEPTAAAEPA
+141 VKVAEPAKAIEPA
-154 VAEEKVTPSPA
+154 VTEETVSP
-165 QVAVDTPTKQRT
+165 TPTPPIAQ
-177 PTAPSTQNAEASAE
+177 TAQASAE

-202 STELA
+202 PTETA
-207 PKPAENLS
+207 VKTAENIA
-215 LVESQQSSRQHSV
+215 LVEAQPTSRQHSV

-239 QYAVAD
+239 QYSVSD

-255 FNENPEAFIKNNL
+255 FSENPDAFIKNNL

-273 GAVLALPSE
+273 GAVLALPSD
-282 EAISMVDD
+282 EAVSMVDD
-290 RAARTTITTQWQ
+290 RSARTTITTQWQ

-308 AAMDPTSGKATDAQP
+308 AAMDPTGGKATDAQP

-328 RKVSKANSGSDKASG
+328 RKVSKAKRGGEQASG

-355 NAAKSKTEE
+355 NAAKSKIEE

-373 EEASERVRLLEK
+373 DEASERVRLLEK

-400 VGESKKTDTKEVA
+400 VGESKKTDSKEA
-413 NKEENI
+413 DNKEENM
-419 WGVLSSPARDLMMQ
+419 WGILSSPARDLMMQ

-451 NKTAAL
+451 NKAST